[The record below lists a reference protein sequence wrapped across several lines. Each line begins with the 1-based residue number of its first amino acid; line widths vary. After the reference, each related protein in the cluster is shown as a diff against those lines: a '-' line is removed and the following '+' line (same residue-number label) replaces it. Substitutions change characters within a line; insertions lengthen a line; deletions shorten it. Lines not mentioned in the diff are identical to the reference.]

1 MSEYVIC
8 DQPSSYVVTKT
19 AFRFRLTM
27 EEYADIIAAADT
39 DPIVRAWL
47 ETFNLVSQID
57 LSDKR
62 AVDGIELLVAKELVT
77 EERAT
82 EIMTAPIQPG
92 ERP

>member
-1 MSEYVIC
+1 MSEYIIC
-8 DQPSSYVVTKT
+8 DQPPSYVITKT
-19 AFRFRLTM
+19 AFRFRLAM
-27 EEYADIIAAADT
+27 EEYAAVIAAADT

-47 ETFNLVSQID
+47 ETFNLVSNID
-57 LSDKR
+57 LSDLR
-62 AVDGIELLVAKELVT
+62 TVDGIKLLIEKELIT